1 MALPRKGSR
10 NITVD
15 GTTYRWRLRR
25 RPTYSQ
31 ALAWSPC
38 TYAVEHAD
46 EAGTTLVVTTDHPHP
61 SNWLGHEPK
70 PVLPSDVKT
79 GQRKQRYELTLR
91 RASFVPWTMFGT
103 ACRACGGSVGRV
115 GSGAICWPSVRR
127 AGRCPPGGVHSRTRT
142 RRTWTLP
149 A

>member
-10 NITVD
+10 SITVD

-46 EAGTTLVVTTDHPHP
+46 EAGTTLVVTTGHPHP

-70 PVLPSDVKT
+70 PVLPSDVT
-79 GQRKQRYELTLR
+79 QAIERALR
-91 RASFVPWTMFGT
+91 EGWTPT
-103 ACRACGGSVGRV
+103 TPGSPFHLNPSP
-115 GSGAICWPSVRR
+115 GS
-127 AGRCPPGGVHSRTRT
+127 PPA
-142 RRTWTLP
+142 P
-149 A
+149 